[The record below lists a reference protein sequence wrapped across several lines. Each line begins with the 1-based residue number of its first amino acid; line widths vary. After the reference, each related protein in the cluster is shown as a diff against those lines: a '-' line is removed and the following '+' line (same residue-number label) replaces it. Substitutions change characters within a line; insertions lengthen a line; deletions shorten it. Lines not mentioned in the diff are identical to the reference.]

1 MGDKMKHIK
10 KISAQGSTKK
20 DQDAKARE
28 ILKAAG
34 KKAVS
39 GCPEL

>member
-1 MGDKMKHIK
+1 MGEKMKHIK
-10 KISAQGSTKK
+10 KINAKSPVKK
-20 DQDAKARE
+20 EQDARARE

-34 KKAVS
+34 KKAVA

>member
-10 KISAQGSTKK
+10 KITAKSPAKK
-20 DQDAKARE
+20 DQEARARE
-28 ILKAAG
+28 LLKAAG
-34 KKAVS
+34 KKAVA